1 MASHPRLIEIS
12 NATLVIVDV
21 QEAFRK
27 AIPDFALVT
36 SRIAMAV
43 RGLRVLEVPVVVTEQ
58 YPKGLGRTA
67 EELMLTLPD
76 GFEPIE
82 KSTFSAFGEPS
93 FVDVLATAERK
104 QILLCGIEAHVCVSQ
119 TAHDLLDNG
128 YDVHLLTDC
137 IASRFEIDKA
147 AGLNKMLAGGAFAS
161 SVEMALFEALR
172 DSKHEKFREVQ
183 AQIK

>member
-1 MASHPRLIEIS
+1 MHPKTMEAS
-12 NATLVIVDV
+12 NALLVIVDV

-27 AIPDFALVT
+27 AIPDFALIT

-43 RGLRVLEVPVVVTEQ
+43 RGFRILDVPIVVTEQ
-58 YPKGLGRTA
+58 YPKGLGRTV

-76 GFEPIE
+76 GFEPVE
-82 KSTFSAFGEPS
+82 KSTFSAFGEPA
-93 FVDVLATAERK
+93 FADVLATAGRK
-104 QILLCGIEAHVCVSQ
+104 QIILCGIEAHVCVNQ
-119 TAHDLLDNG
+119 TAHDLLAGG

-137 IASRFEIDKA
+137 IASRFEADRA
-147 AGLNKMLAGGAFAS
+147 AGVQKMLASGAVPS